1 MQQCPAETDHVNA
14 FNPPEISMKMRAAM
28 IAATLVAFAAV
39 SGAALAAEDTAVV
52 AKPATT
58 DVAKSSPAAQPPAVK
73 KSKPH
78 SHVQEKTGVAPTQAP
93 PLTEEEKARKDKM
106 HQHPR
111 DAK

>member
-1 MQQCPAETDHVNA
+1 MQDRPAETVHANA
-14 FNPPEISMKMRAAM
+14 ISPLEMTMKMKSALV
-28 IAATLVAFAAV
+28 AATLVAFAAV
-39 SGAALAAEDTAVV
+39 SGAALAADDSTVT
-52 AKPATT
+52 AKPAST
-58 DVAKSSPAAQPPAVK
+58 DIAKSSQAAQPPAVK

-78 SHVQEKTGVAPTQAP
+78 SHAQEKTGVAPTKAP

>member
-1 MQQCPAETDHVNA
+1 MQHRPAEADHINA
-14 FNPPEISMKMRAAM
+14 IRPLEMTMKMKSALV
-28 IAATLVAFAAV
+28 AATLVAFAAV
-39 SGAALAAEDTAVV
+39 SGAALAADDSAVA
-52 AKPATT
+52 AKPAST
-58 DVAKSSPAAQPPAVK
+58 DVAQNSQAVQPPAVK

-78 SHVQEKTGVAPTQAP
+78 SHAQEKTGVAPTLAP